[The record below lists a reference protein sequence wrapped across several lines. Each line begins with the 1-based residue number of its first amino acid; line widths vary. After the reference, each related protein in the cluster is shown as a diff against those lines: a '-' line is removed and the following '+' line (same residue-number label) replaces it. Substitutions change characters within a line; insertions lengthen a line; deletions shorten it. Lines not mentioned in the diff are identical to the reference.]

1 MNVLIIG
8 SGGREHAL
16 AWKISQSK
24 TLKNLFIAP
33 GNAGTVL
40 HGENVD
46 VDVEDFDSVRQF
58 VLKNQVN
65 MVIVGPED
73 PLVNGISDYFLN
85 EPSLVKVGLVGP
97 PKLGALLEGS
107 KEYANNFMEK
117 YNIPTAG
124 SITVSKT
131 NLQEGINFLTNLP
144 GPYVLK
150 ANGLAAGKGVLI
162 LDKLEDAI
170 FELKEMLEGKFGAAS
185 DKVVLET
192 FLKGIELSVFILTDG
207 VSYKIFPEA
216 KDYKRIGEGDTGLNT
231 GGMGAISPVPFA
243 KKEFM
248 DKVEERVIKPT
259 VEGLQK
265 ENIKYKGFLYF
276 GLMNCNGDPYVV
288 EYNVRMGDPEA
299 EVVLPRI
306 KSDILDLFSGVVEG
320 NLENR
325 EIEIDNRA
333 VTTVM
338 LVSGG
343 YPSSYEKGKIITGLE
358 KAEENV
364 VFHAGT
370 KIYNNQILTNGGRVI
385 AVSSY
390 GGDIFEAMAKSY
402 LGARQIEFEGKYFR
416 QDLGHDLVKI

>member
-1 MNVLIIG
+1 
-8 SGGREHAL
+8 
-16 AWKISQSK
+16 
-24 TLKNLFIAP
+24 
-33 GNAGTVL
+33 
-40 HGENVD
+40 
-46 VDVEDFDSVRQF
+46 
-58 VLKNQVN
+58 
-65 MVIVGPED
+65 
-73 PLVNGISDYFLN
+73 
-85 EPSLVKVGLVGP
+85 
-97 PKLGALLEGS
+97 
-107 KEYANNFMEK
+107 
-117 YNIPTAG
+117 
-124 SITVSKT
+124 
-131 NLQEGINFLTNLP
+131 
-144 GPYVLK
+144 
-150 ANGLAAGKGVLI
+150 
-162 LDKLEDAI
+162 
-170 FELKEMLEGKFGAAS
+170 
-185 DKVVLET
+185 
-192 FLKGIELSVFILTDG
+192 
-207 VSYKIFPEA
+207 
-216 KDYKRIGEGDTGLNT
+216 
-231 GGMGAISPVPFA
+231 
-243 KKEFM
+243 M